1 MLFGKLLPREGNFFE
16 MFNQHADRIVEAAR
30 AFSQLVANYSD
41 PHLRDKYNQDVDNA
55 ERAADRVTQDV
66 NRLIHKT
73 FITPI
78 DREQIHSLINTM
90 DDVADLIQD
99 SAETM
104 ALYDVHHMTEE
115 ITRLTDLSL
124 KCCERLRDAVRLL
137 GKIADPAVAEAA
149 LDGARAILMERWGEN
164 AALVGEL
171 RAWMTDVGVIR
182 AKVADGKEN
191 EGAKYRDYFDHA
203 ESLAKIPS
211 HRLLALFRARREE
224 ILLLDLDPGMEA
236 DAMVTVFGIL
246 NLTEDSF
253 FDESR
258 RLDPAGAV
266 TAAIEMLRVGS
277 DVVDVGPAASHP
289 DARPV
294 SPADEIRRIAPLLDA
309 LSDQMH
315 RVSIDSFQP
324 ETQRYALKR
333 GVGYLNDI
341 QGFPDPALYPDIAEA
356 DCRLVVMHSA
366 QRDGIA
372 TRTGHLRPED
382 ALDEI
387 VRFFEARVSALRRS
401 GVAADRLILD
411 PGMGFFLSPA
421 PETSLHVLSNLQ
433 KLKSALGL
441 PLLVSVSRKSFL
453 GATVGLPVKDLG
465 PASLAAELHAIGNGA
480 DYVRTHAPGDLRSA
494 ITFSETL
501 AKFRSRDA
509 RDRGLDHA

>member
-1 MLFGKLLPREGNFFE
+1 
-16 MFNQHADRIVEAAR
+16 
-30 AFSQLVANYSD
+30 
-41 PHLRDKYNQDVDNA
+41 
-55 ERAADRVTQDV
+55 
-66 NRLIHKT
+66 
-73 FITPI
+73 
-78 DREQIHSLINTM
+78 
-90 DDVADLIQD
+90 
-99 SAETM
+99 
-104 ALYDVHHMTEE
+104 
-115 ITRLTDLSL
+115 
-124 KCCERLRDAVRLL
+124 
-137 GKIADPAVAEAA
+137 
-149 LDGARAILMERWGEN
+149 
-164 AALVGEL
+164 
-171 RAWMTDVGVIR
+171 
-182 AKVADGKEN
+182 
-191 EGAKYRDYFDHA
+191 
-203 ESLAKIPS
+203 
-211 HRLLALFRARREE
+211 
-224 ILLLDLDPGMEA
+224 
-236 DAMVTVFGIL
+236 MVTVFGIL

-341 QGFPDPALYPDIAEA
+341 QDFLTLRSIPILLRRTAGWWLCTQRSGMASPPAPVTFDPKTRSTRLCGSSRRGFPP
-356 DCRLVVMHSA
+356 C
-366 QRDGIA
+366 DGA
-372 TRTGHLRPED
+372 
-382 ALDEI
+382 
-387 VRFFEARVSALRRS
+387 

>member
-1 MLFGKLLPREGNFFE
+1 MKGWLFLVIAIVGEVIATSALKSSEGFTKLAPSAVVIIGYGIAFYFLSLVLKSIPVGVAYAVWSGRCLF
-16 MFNQHADRIVEAAR
+16 ARPIPIVEVAA
-30 AFSQLVANYSD
+30 
-41 PHLRDKYNQDVDNA
+41 
-55 ERAADRVTQDV
+55 
-66 NRLIHKT
+66 
-73 FITPI
+73 
-78 DREQIHSLINTM
+78 
-90 DDVADLIQD
+90 
-99 SAETM
+99 
-104 ALYDVHHMTEE
+104 
-115 ITRLTDLSL
+115 
-124 KCCERLRDAVRLL
+124 
-137 GKIADPAVAEAA
+137 
-149 LDGARAILMERWGEN
+149 
-164 AALVGEL
+164 
-171 RAWMTDVGVIR
+171 
-182 AKVADGKEN
+182 
-191 EGAKYRDYFDHA
+191 
-203 ESLAKIPS
+203 
-211 HRLLALFRARREE
+211 
-224 ILLLDLDPGMEA
+224 EA

-480 DYVRTHAPGDLRSA
+480 DYVRTHAPGAQSPSRKPSRNFA
-494 ITFSETL
+494 VATPETE
-501 AKFRSRDA
+501 
-509 RDRGLDHA
+509 G

>member
-1 MLFGKLLPREGNFFE
+1 
-16 MFNQHADRIVEAAR
+16 
-30 AFSQLVANYSD
+30 
-41 PHLRDKYNQDVDNA
+41 
-55 ERAADRVTQDV
+55 
-66 NRLIHKT
+66 
-73 FITPI
+73 
-78 DREQIHSLINTM
+78 
-90 DDVADLIQD
+90 
-99 SAETM
+99 
-104 ALYDVHHMTEE
+104 
-115 ITRLTDLSL
+115 
-124 KCCERLRDAVRLL
+124 
-137 GKIADPAVAEAA
+137 
-149 LDGARAILMERWGEN
+149 
-164 AALVGEL
+164 
-171 RAWMTDVGVIR
+171 
-182 AKVADGKEN
+182 
-191 EGAKYRDYFDHA
+191 
-203 ESLAKIPS
+203 
-211 HRLLALFRARREE
+211 
-224 ILLLDLDPGMEA
+224 
-236 DAMVTVFGIL
+236 MVTVFGIL

-411 PGMGFFLSPA
+411 PGTLGHTGDEGPQVAMTGEARGCSRAAAPVCGFSRGTTA
-421 PETSLHVLSNLQ
+421 R
-433 KLKSALGL
+433 
-441 PLLVSVSRKSFL
+441 SVSLSWGGKEVGSPCEWRG
-453 GATVGLPVKDLG
+453 GARLYSQVIVGESGL
-465 PASLAAELHAIGNGA
+465 
-480 DYVRTHAPGDLRSA
+480 
-494 ITFSETL
+494 ETC
-501 AKFRSRDA
+501 
-509 RDRGLDHA
+509 

>member
-1 MLFGKLLPREGNFFE
+1 
-16 MFNQHADRIVEAAR
+16 
-30 AFSQLVANYSD
+30 
-41 PHLRDKYNQDVDNA
+41 
-55 ERAADRVTQDV
+55 
-66 NRLIHKT
+66 
-73 FITPI
+73 
-78 DREQIHSLINTM
+78 
-90 DDVADLIQD
+90 
-99 SAETM
+99 
-104 ALYDVHHMTEE
+104 
-115 ITRLTDLSL
+115 
-124 KCCERLRDAVRLL
+124 
-137 GKIADPAVAEAA
+137 
-149 LDGARAILMERWGEN
+149 
-164 AALVGEL
+164 
-171 RAWMTDVGVIR
+171 
-182 AKVADGKEN
+182 
-191 EGAKYRDYFDHA
+191 
-203 ESLAKIPS
+203 
-211 HRLLALFRARREE
+211 
-224 ILLLDLDPGMEA
+224 
-236 DAMVTVFGIL
+236 MVTVFGIL

-480 DYVRTHAPGDLRSA
+480 DYVRTHAPRRSA
-494 ITFSETL
+494 KRNHLLGNPREISQSRRQRPRVRSCLAFTFRPPASGPSVRFREGGRRHAGLVRIKLHYEAAVHTAPGSEWT
-501 AKFRSRDA
+501 ARSLRTFGSPA
-509 RDRGLDHA
+509 RVISTRLCG

>member
-1 MLFGKLLPREGNFFE
+1 
-16 MFNQHADRIVEAAR
+16 
-30 AFSQLVANYSD
+30 
-41 PHLRDKYNQDVDNA
+41 
-55 ERAADRVTQDV
+55 
-66 NRLIHKT
+66 
-73 FITPI
+73 
-78 DREQIHSLINTM
+78 
-90 DDVADLIQD
+90 
-99 SAETM
+99 
-104 ALYDVHHMTEE
+104 
-115 ITRLTDLSL
+115 
-124 KCCERLRDAVRLL
+124 
-137 GKIADPAVAEAA
+137 
-149 LDGARAILMERWGEN
+149 
-164 AALVGEL
+164 
-171 RAWMTDVGVIR
+171 
-182 AKVADGKEN
+182 
-191 EGAKYRDYFDHA
+191 
-203 ESLAKIPS
+203 
-211 HRLLALFRARREE
+211 
-224 ILLLDLDPGMEA
+224 
-236 DAMVTVFGIL
+236 MVTVFGIL

-401 GVAADRLILD
+401 GGRCRPAHPRSGDGIFLEPRTGNIAARAVE
-411 PGMGFFLSPA
+411 PSKAEVG
-421 PETSLHVLSNLQ
+421 V
-433 KLKSALGL
+433 
-441 PLLVSVSRKSFL
+441 
-453 GATVGLPVKDLG
+453 GA
-465 PASLAAELHAIGNGA
+465 SAIGLGVA
-480 DYVRTHAPGDLRSA
+480 EILLGRHRWPSCKGSGS
-494 ITFSETL
+494 SEPCGGT
-501 AKFRSRDA
+501 SRD
-509 RDRGLDHA
+509 RQWR

>member
-1 MLFGKLLPREGNFFE
+1 MKGWLFLVIAIVGEVIATSALKSSEGFTKLAPSAVVIIGYG
-16 MFNQHADRIVEAAR
+16 I
-30 AFSQLVANYSD
+30 AFY
-41 PHLRDKYNQDVDNA
+41 
-55 ERAADRVTQDV
+55 
-66 NRLIHKT
+66 
-73 FITPI
+73 F
-78 DREQIHSLINTM
+78 
-90 DDVADLIQD
+90 
-99 SAETM
+99 
-104 ALYDVHHMTEE
+104 
-115 ITRLTDLSL
+115 LSL
-124 KCCERLRDAVRLL
+124 VLKS
-137 GKIADPAVAEAA
+137 IP
-149 LDGARAILMERWGEN
+149 
-164 AALVGEL
+164 
-171 RAWMTDVGVIR
+171 VGVAYAVWSGLGVVIIT
-182 AKVADGKEN
+182 AIAWLLHGQKLDAWGFVGMGLIIA
-191 EGAKYRDYFDHA
+191 AF
-203 ESLAKIPS
+203 
-211 HRLLALFRARREE
+211 LLARSPSWKSA
-224 ILLLDLDPGMEA
+224 EA

>member
-1 MLFGKLLPREGNFFE
+1 
-16 MFNQHADRIVEAAR
+16 
-30 AFSQLVANYSD
+30 
-41 PHLRDKYNQDVDNA
+41 
-55 ERAADRVTQDV
+55 
-66 NRLIHKT
+66 
-73 FITPI
+73 
-78 DREQIHSLINTM
+78 
-90 DDVADLIQD
+90 
-99 SAETM
+99 
-104 ALYDVHHMTEE
+104 
-115 ITRLTDLSL
+115 
-124 KCCERLRDAVRLL
+124 
-137 GKIADPAVAEAA
+137 
-149 LDGARAILMERWGEN
+149 
-164 AALVGEL
+164 
-171 RAWMTDVGVIR
+171 
-182 AKVADGKEN
+182 
-191 EGAKYRDYFDHA
+191 
-203 ESLAKIPS
+203 
-211 HRLLALFRARREE
+211 
-224 ILLLDLDPGMEA
+224 
-236 DAMVTVFGIL
+236 MVTVFGIL

-411 PGMGFFLSPA
+411 PGM
-421 PETSLHVLSNLQ
+421 
-433 KLKSALGL
+433 
-441 PLLVSVSRKSFL
+441 
-453 GATVGLPVKDLG
+453 
-465 PASLAAELHAIGNGA
+465 
-480 DYVRTHAPGDLRSA
+480 
-494 ITFSETL
+494 
-501 AKFRSRDA
+501 
-509 RDRGLDHA
+509 DRR

>member
-1 MLFGKLLPREGNFFE
+1 MSGEVPAGALEVGRLPLELLRGGAYQGLAAALEE
-16 MFNQHADRIVEAAR
+16 RRIVCRTLPENRRLLYAV
-30 AFSQLVANYSD
+30 Q
-41 PHLRDKYNQDVDNA
+41 PLRNIV
-55 ERAADRVTQDV
+55 
-66 NRLIHKT
+66 
-73 FITPI
+73 
-78 DREQIHSLINTM
+78 
-90 DDVADLIQD
+90 
-99 SAETM
+99 
-104 ALYDVHHMTEE
+104 
-115 ITRLTDLSL
+115 
-124 KCCERLRDAVRLL
+124 ERLHEL
-137 GKIADPAVAEAA
+137 
-149 LDGARAILMERWGEN
+149 
-164 AALVGEL
+164 GEL
-171 RAWMTDVGVIR
+171 GLVV
-182 AKVADGKEN
+182 
-191 EGAKYRDYFDHA
+191 
-203 ESLAKIPS
+203 L
-211 HRLLALFRARREE
+211 
-224 ILLLDLDPGMEA
+224 
-236 DAMVTVFGIL
+236 
-246 NLTEDSF
+246 
-253 FDESR
+253 R
-258 RLDPAGAV
+258 RLDLFELV
-266 TAAIEMLRVGS
+266 ESR
-277 DVVDVGPAASHP
+277 
-289 DARPV
+289 
-294 SPADEIRRIAPLLDA
+294 
-309 LSDQMH
+309 
-315 RVSIDSFQP
+315 FQP
-324 ETQRYALKR
+324 APHHGHFRADLRALRLDRAPERVER

-441 PLLVSVSRKSFL
+441 PLLVSLSRKSFL

>member
-1 MLFGKLLPREGNFFE
+1 
-16 MFNQHADRIVEAAR
+16 
-30 AFSQLVANYSD
+30 
-41 PHLRDKYNQDVDNA
+41 
-55 ERAADRVTQDV
+55 
-66 NRLIHKT
+66 
-73 FITPI
+73 
-78 DREQIHSLINTM
+78 
-90 DDVADLIQD
+90 
-99 SAETM
+99 
-104 ALYDVHHMTEE
+104 
-115 ITRLTDLSL
+115 
-124 KCCERLRDAVRLL
+124 
-137 GKIADPAVAEAA
+137 
-149 LDGARAILMERWGEN
+149 
-164 AALVGEL
+164 
-171 RAWMTDVGVIR
+171 
-182 AKVADGKEN
+182 
-191 EGAKYRDYFDHA
+191 
-203 ESLAKIPS
+203 
-211 HRLLALFRARREE
+211 
-224 ILLLDLDPGMEA
+224 
-236 DAMVTVFGIL
+236 MVTVFGIL

-266 TAAIEMLRVGS
+266 TAAIEMLRVGA

-341 QGFPDPALYPDIAEA
+341 QGFPDPALYPDIAAA

>member
-1 MLFGKLLPREGNFFE
+1 
-16 MFNQHADRIVEAAR
+16 
-30 AFSQLVANYSD
+30 
-41 PHLRDKYNQDVDNA
+41 
-55 ERAADRVTQDV
+55 
-66 NRLIHKT
+66 
-73 FITPI
+73 
-78 DREQIHSLINTM
+78 
-90 DDVADLIQD
+90 
-99 SAETM
+99 
-104 ALYDVHHMTEE
+104 
-115 ITRLTDLSL
+115 
-124 KCCERLRDAVRLL
+124 
-137 GKIADPAVAEAA
+137 
-149 LDGARAILMERWGEN
+149 
-164 AALVGEL
+164 
-171 RAWMTDVGVIR
+171 
-182 AKVADGKEN
+182 
-191 EGAKYRDYFDHA
+191 
-203 ESLAKIPS
+203 
-211 HRLLALFRARREE
+211 
-224 ILLLDLDPGMEA
+224 
-236 DAMVTVFGIL
+236 MVTVFGIL

-387 VRFFEARVSALRRS
+387 VRFFEA
-401 GVAADRLILD
+401 GI
-411 PGMGFFLSPA
+411 G
-421 PETSLHVLSNLQ
+421 
-433 KLKSALGL
+433 
-441 PLLVSVSRKSFL
+441 L
-453 GATVGLPVKDLG
+453 GALARLCRALDAANCDETAAQLAVLRQFVERRREAL
-465 PASLAAELHAIGNGA
+465 ANLEVQLAAMPTAPAQHAESL
-480 DYVRTHAPGDLRSA
+480 P
-494 ITFSETL
+494 
-501 AKFRSRDA
+501 
-509 RDRGLDHA
+509 

>member
-1 MLFGKLLPREGNFFE
+1 
-16 MFNQHADRIVEAAR
+16 
-30 AFSQLVANYSD
+30 
-41 PHLRDKYNQDVDNA
+41 
-55 ERAADRVTQDV
+55 
-66 NRLIHKT
+66 
-73 FITPI
+73 
-78 DREQIHSLINTM
+78 
-90 DDVADLIQD
+90 
-99 SAETM
+99 
-104 ALYDVHHMTEE
+104 
-115 ITRLTDLSL
+115 
-124 KCCERLRDAVRLL
+124 
-137 GKIADPAVAEAA
+137 
-149 LDGARAILMERWGEN
+149 
-164 AALVGEL
+164 
-171 RAWMTDVGVIR
+171 
-182 AKVADGKEN
+182 
-191 EGAKYRDYFDHA
+191 
-203 ESLAKIPS
+203 
-211 HRLLALFRARREE
+211 
-224 ILLLDLDPGMEA
+224 
-236 DAMVTVFGIL
+236 MVTVFGIL

-341 QGFPDPALYPDIAEA
+341 RDFLTLRSIPILLRRT

-441 PLLVSVSRKSFL
+441 PLLVSVSRKSFSW
-453 GATVGLPVKDLG
+453 AP
-465 PASLAAELHAIGNGA
+465 PLAFL
-480 DYVRTHAPGDLRSA
+480 
-494 ITFSETL
+494 
-501 AKFRSRDA
+501 
-509 RDRGLDHA
+509 

>member
-1 MLFGKLLPREGNFFE
+1 
-16 MFNQHADRIVEAAR
+16 
-30 AFSQLVANYSD
+30 
-41 PHLRDKYNQDVDNA
+41 
-55 ERAADRVTQDV
+55 
-66 NRLIHKT
+66 
-73 FITPI
+73 
-78 DREQIHSLINTM
+78 
-90 DDVADLIQD
+90 
-99 SAETM
+99 
-104 ALYDVHHMTEE
+104 
-115 ITRLTDLSL
+115 
-124 KCCERLRDAVRLL
+124 
-137 GKIADPAVAEAA
+137 
-149 LDGARAILMERWGEN
+149 
-164 AALVGEL
+164 
-171 RAWMTDVGVIR
+171 
-182 AKVADGKEN
+182 
-191 EGAKYRDYFDHA
+191 
-203 ESLAKIPS
+203 
-211 HRLLALFRARREE
+211 
-224 ILLLDLDPGMEA
+224 
-236 DAMVTVFGIL
+236 MVTVFGIL

-401 GVAADRLILD
+401 RGRCRPAHPRSGDGIFLEPRTGNIAARAVEPSKAEVGVGASAIGLGVAEIL
-411 PGMGFFLSPA
+411 
-421 PETSLHVLSNLQ
+421 
-433 KLKSALGL
+433 LGRHRW
-441 PLLVSVSRKSFL
+441 PSCKGSGS
-453 GATVGLPVKDLG
+453 
-465 PASLAAELHAIGNGA
+465 
-480 DYVRTHAPGDLRSA
+480 
-494 ITFSETL
+494 SEPCGGT
-501 AKFRSRDA
+501 SRD
-509 RDRGLDHA
+509 RQWR

>member
-1 MLFGKLLPREGNFFE
+1 M
-16 MFNQHADRIVEAAR
+16 
-30 AFSQLVANYSD
+30 
-41 PHLRDKYNQDVDNA
+41 
-55 ERAADRVTQDV
+55 
-66 NRLIHKT
+66 
-73 FITPI
+73 
-78 DREQIHSLINTM
+78 
-90 DDVADLIQD
+90 
-99 SAETM
+99 
-104 ALYDVHHMTEE
+104 
-115 ITRLTDLSL
+115 
-124 KCCERLRDAVRLL
+124 
-137 GKIADPAVAEAA
+137 
-149 LDGARAILMERWGEN
+149 
-164 AALVGEL
+164 
-171 RAWMTDVGVIR
+171 
-182 AKVADGKEN
+182 
-191 EGAKYRDYFDHA
+191 
-203 ESLAKIPS
+203 
-211 HRLLALFRARREE
+211 
-224 ILLLDLDPGMEA
+224 
-236 DAMVTVFGIL
+236 
-246 NLTEDSF
+246 
-253 FDESR
+253 
-258 RLDPAGAV
+258 
-266 TAAIEMLRVGS
+266 
-277 DVVDVGPAASHP
+277 DVGPAASHP

-341 QGFPDPALYPDIAEA
+341 QDFLTLRSIPILLRRTAGWWLCTQRSGMASPPAPVTFDPKTRSTRLCGSSRRGFPPTE
-356 DCRLVVMHSA
+356 R
-366 QRDGIA
+366 
-372 TRTGHLRPED
+372 
-382 ALDEI
+382 
-387 VRFFEARVSALRRS
+387 
-401 GVAADRLILD
+401 VAADRLILD

>member
-1 MLFGKLLPREGNFFE
+1 MKGWLFLVIAIVGEVIATSALKSSEGFTKLAPSAVVIIGYGIAFYFLSLVLKSIPVGVAYAVWSGLGVVIITAIAWLLHGQKLDAWGFVGMGLIIAFAFF
-16 MFNQHADRIVEAAR
+16 ARPIPIVEVAA
-30 AFSQLVANYSD
+30 
-41 PHLRDKYNQDVDNA
+41 
-55 ERAADRVTQDV
+55 
-66 NRLIHKT
+66 
-73 FITPI
+73 
-78 DREQIHSLINTM
+78 
-90 DDVADLIQD
+90 
-99 SAETM
+99 
-104 ALYDVHHMTEE
+104 
-115 ITRLTDLSL
+115 
-124 KCCERLRDAVRLL
+124 
-137 GKIADPAVAEAA
+137 
-149 LDGARAILMERWGEN
+149 
-164 AALVGEL
+164 
-171 RAWMTDVGVIR
+171 
-182 AKVADGKEN
+182 
-191 EGAKYRDYFDHA
+191 
-203 ESLAKIPS
+203 
-211 HRLLALFRARREE
+211 
-224 ILLLDLDPGMEA
+224 EA

-266 TAAIEMLRVGS
+266 TAAIEMLRVGA

-494 ITFSETL
+494 ITISETL

>member
-1 MLFGKLLPREGNFFE
+1 
-16 MFNQHADRIVEAAR
+16 
-30 AFSQLVANYSD
+30 
-41 PHLRDKYNQDVDNA
+41 
-55 ERAADRVTQDV
+55 
-66 NRLIHKT
+66 
-73 FITPI
+73 
-78 DREQIHSLINTM
+78 
-90 DDVADLIQD
+90 
-99 SAETM
+99 
-104 ALYDVHHMTEE
+104 
-115 ITRLTDLSL
+115 
-124 KCCERLRDAVRLL
+124 
-137 GKIADPAVAEAA
+137 
-149 LDGARAILMERWGEN
+149 
-164 AALVGEL
+164 
-171 RAWMTDVGVIR
+171 
-182 AKVADGKEN
+182 
-191 EGAKYRDYFDHA
+191 
-203 ESLAKIPS
+203 
-211 HRLLALFRARREE
+211 
-224 ILLLDLDPGMEA
+224 
-236 DAMVTVFGIL
+236 MVTVFGIL

-387 VRFFEARVSALRRS
+387 VRFFEARVSALRRNFTRS
-401 GVAADRLILD
+401 AMALTTSAPTRLEICEAQSPSRKPSRNFAVAT
-411 PGMGFFLSPA
+411 
-421 PETSLHVLSNLQ
+421 PETE
-433 KLKSALGL
+433 G
-441 PLLVSVSRKSFL
+441 
-453 GATVGLPVKDLG
+453 
-465 PASLAAELHAIGNGA
+465 
-480 DYVRTHAPGDLRSA
+480 
-494 ITFSETL
+494 
-501 AKFRSRDA
+501 
-509 RDRGLDHA
+509 